1 MSSIDT
7 MLGIRLEPELAR
19 RLEWL
24 ARATGRPKSDL
35 AREALRDFLDANVE
49 EARRQ
54 SLLASQAPT
63 DDLPSDDTGWTP
75 QN

>member
-1 MSSIDT
+1 LTEDA

-19 RLEWL
+19 RLDWL

-35 AREALRDFLDANVE
+35 AREAIRRYLDSNAE

-54 SLLASQAPT
+54 SLLASRVDAE
-63 DDLPSDDTGWTP
+63 DLPSDDAGWTA
-75 QN
+75 QH

>member
-1 MSSIDT
+1 

-19 RLEWL
+19 RLDWL

-35 AREALRDFLDANVE
+35 AREAIRGYLDNNVE

-54 SLLASQAPT
+54 SLLASRTPT
-63 DDLPSDDTGWTP
+63 AELPSDDTGWTALR
-75 QN
+75 